1 MKHQKD
7 YIIGHFSALGAY
19 LIWGVLPIYWKQLDH
34 VPAPEILAHRIFW
47 GFIFLLLFNLI
58 SNRKRYFSLLKNK
71 KKRNSMFLTAGLIAI
86 NWMVFIYAVTSE
98 QILAASLG
106 YFINPLVSVL
116 LGMLFLKEKLNP
128 LKSIA
133 VMFALTGVAYLGFN
147 YGKLPWISVGLALSF
162 GLYGMFK
169 KIFNLDSI
177 NSIMIETMTL
187 SLVGVTFLTILGI
200 KGEGHFLTHSFS
212 TDIYLII
219 SGIVTMLPLF
229 LFAEGARKI
238 PLSSVGFLQYFAPT
252 LMFLIGVLKYKEPLT
267 NTYLI
272 SFLFIWAGLAFYS
285 ANLLRNQFKRRA
297 YNRKE
302 QQLKRKKY
310 FKS

>member
-1 MKHQKD
+1 
-7 YIIGHFSALGAY
+7 
-19 LIWGVLPIYWKQLDH
+19 
-34 VPAPEILAHRIFW
+34 
-47 GFIFLLLFNLI
+47 
-58 SNRKRYFSLLKNK
+58 
-71 KKRNSMFLTAGLIAI
+71 MFLTAGLIAI
-86 NWMVFIYAVTSE
+86 NWMIFIYAVTSE

-133 VMFALTGVAYLGFN
+133 VIFALTGVAYLGFN
-147 YGKLPWISVGLALSF
+147 YGELPWISVGLALSF

-177 NSIMIETMTL
+177 NSIMIETMIL
-187 SLVGVTFLTILGI
+187 SVVGVTFLTILGV
-200 KGEGHFLTHSFS
+200 KGEGHFLTHSLS

-267 NTYLI
+267 NTYLV

-285 ANLLRNQFKRRA
+285 TNIIRNQVRKGY
-297 YNRKE
+297 YNKQKANE
-302 QQLKRKKY
+302 H
-310 FKS
+310 S

>member
-1 MKHQKD
+1 
-7 YIIGHFSALGAY
+7 
-19 LIWGVLPIYWKQLDH
+19 
-34 VPAPEILAHRIFW
+34 
-47 GFIFLLLFNLI
+47 
-58 SNRKRYFSLLKNK
+58 
-71 KKRNSMFLTAGLIAI
+71 MFLTAGLIAI
-86 NWMVFIYAVTSE
+86 NWMIFIYAVTSE

-106 YFINPLVSVL
+106 YFINPLFSVL

-128 LKSIA
+128 LKTIA
-133 VMFALTGVAYLGFN
+133 IIFALTGVAYLGFN

-169 KIFNLDSI
+169 KMFNLDSI

-187 SLVGVTFLTILGI
+187 SVVGITFLTILGI
-200 KGEGHFLTHSFS
+200 EGDGHFLTHSFR

-272 SFLFIWAGLAFYS
+272 SFLFIWTGLAFYS
-285 ANLLRNQFKRRA
+285 ANLVRNQFKRRA

-302 QQLKRKKY
+302 VPGKK
-310 FKS
+310 K

>member
-1 MKHQKD
+1 M
-7 YIIGHFSALGAY
+7 GHDKNFIVGHISALGAY

-34 VPAPEILAHRIFW
+34 VPAQEILAHRIFW
-47 GFIFLLLFNLI
+47 GFIFLLLFNI
-58 SNRKRYFSLLKNK
+58 FSNRKAYFQLLKDK

-106 YFINPLVSVL
+106 YFINPLVSVF
-116 LGMLFLKEKLNP
+116 LGIIFLKEKLNP
-128 LKSIA
+128 LKSVAII
-133 VMFALTGVAYLGFN
+133 FALIGVTYLGLN
-147 YGKLPWISVGLALSF
+147 YGKLPWISLTLALSF

-187 SLVGVTFLTILGI
+187 SVIGITFLITLGI
-200 KGEGHFLTHSFS
+200 NGKGHFLAHSTN

-229 LFAEGARKI
+229 LFSEGARRI

-267 NTYLI
+267 TTYII
-272 SFLFIWAGLAFYS
+272 SFLFIWTGLAFYS
-285 ANLLRNQFKRRA
+285 ANLVRNQFKRRA
-297 YNRKE
+297 YNRKRASG
-302 QQLKRKKY
+302 KIN
-310 FKS
+310 

>member
-34 VPAPEILAHRIFW
+34 IPAQEILAHRIFW
-47 GFIFLLLFNLI
+47 GFIFLLLFNI
-58 SNRKRYFSLLKNK
+58 FSNRKRYFHLLKER

-86 NWMVFIYAVTSE
+86 NWMIFIYAVTSE

-128 LKSIA
+128 LKTIA
-133 VMFALTGVAYLGFN
+133 VIFALTGVAYLGFN
-147 YGKLPWISVGLALSF
+147 YGELPWISVGLALSF

-187 SLVGVTFLTILGI
+187 SVVCISFLTILGV
-200 KGEGHFLTHSFS
+200 KGEGHFLTHSFN

-267 NTYLI
+267 NTYLV

-285 ANLLRNQFKRRA
+285 ANILRNQV
-297 YNRKE
+297 RKGYY
-302 QQLKRKKY
+302 KKQ
-310 FKS
+310 

>member
-1 MKHQKD
+1 MQYQKD
-7 YIIGHFSALGAY
+7 YIIGHISALGAY

-47 GFIFLLLFNLI
+47 GFIFLLLFNII
-58 SNRKRYFSLLKNK
+58 SYRKRYFNLLKDK

-86 NWMVFIYAVTSE
+86 NWMIFIYAVTSE

-106 YFINPLVSVL
+106 YFINPLVSIL

-128 LKSIA
+128 LKTIA
-133 VMFALTGVAYLGFN
+133 IIFALIGVAYLGFN

-187 SLVGVTFLTILGI
+187 SVVGVTFLTILGFE
-200 KGEGHFLTHSFS
+200 GEGHFLTHSFS

-272 SFLFIWAGLAFYS
+272 SFLFIWTGLAFYS
-285 ANLLRNQFKRRA
+285 ANLVRNQFRRRA
-297 YNRKE
+297 YNRKRTSG
-302 QQLKRKKY
+302 KID
-310 FKS
+310 